1 MIIPPLGSFR
11 RQLSFRH
18 TFTSLRHRNYR
29 LWFWGQMV
37 SLFGTWMQV
46 TAQGFL
52 IYELTHSSAYLGFV
66 GFAAGLPSW
75 FFMPYGG
82 VVADRISRRTLL
94 LITQTSMMIL
104 AFLLA
109 ALSLLGVVRPW
120 QIILLAFLLGVA
132 NAFDAPARHAF
143 VPEMVGREDLT
154 NAIALNST
162 IFNSAT
168 AVGPAVAGITYALA
182 GPAWCFMING
192 LSFGAVIAALCLMRL
207 ERLARAAPLT
217 SSFYDLKEGFR
228 YVLGHRT
235 IRSLIGLVV
244 VTSLFGVSFIV
255 LLPAWAVKI
264 LHGDATTNGYMY
276 SARGAGALIGALI
289 IASLGRFDFRGRFL
303 TLGSFIFPGLILA
316 FACIRWLPLT
326 LVVLI
331 GNGVAAILIFNLANA
346 LIQTLVKDELRGRVM
361 GLYSLTFFG
370 FLPIGA
376 LWIGAIAQHF
386 GEKAAVL
393 VNGSILLIFCSFIAI
408 FVPELRRLE

>member
-1 MIIPPLGSFR
+1 MIIAPFESFW

-18 TFTSLRHRNYR
+18 TFSSLHHRNYR

-37 SLFGTWMQV
+37 SLFGTWMQI

-52 IYELTHSSAYLGFV
+52 VYELTHSSVYLGLV

-82 VVADRISRRTLL
+82 VVADRVPRRALL
-94 LITQTSMMIL
+94 LITQTAMMIL
-104 AFLLA
+104 ALFLA
-109 ALSLLGVVRPW
+109 ALTFLGIVRPW
-120 QIILLAFLLGVA
+120 HIVLLAFLLGIA

-143 VPEMVGREDLT
+143 VPEMVGRDDLT

-168 AVGPAVAGITYALA
+168 AVGPAVAGIIYALA
-182 GPAWCFMING
+182 GPAWCFVINS
-192 LSFGAVIAALCLMRL
+192 LSFGAVIAALLLMRL

-217 SSFYDLKEGFR
+217 SSLQDLKEGFR
-228 YVLGHRT
+228 YVLHHKT
-235 IRSLIGLVV
+235 IRSLIGLIV

-264 LHGDATTNGYMY
+264 MQGGATTNGWMY

-289 IASLGRFDFRGRFL
+289 IASLGRFDFRGRLL
-303 TLGSFIFPGLILA
+303 TLGSFVFPSLILA
-316 FACIRWLPLT
+316 FAWIRWLPLT

-331 GNGVAAILIFNLANA
+331 GNGAAAILIFNLANA
-346 LIQTLVKDELRGRVM
+346 LVQTLVKDELRGRVM

-386 GEKAAVL
+386 GETVAVL
-393 VNGSILLIFCSFIAI
+393 VNGGILLVFCSLIAV